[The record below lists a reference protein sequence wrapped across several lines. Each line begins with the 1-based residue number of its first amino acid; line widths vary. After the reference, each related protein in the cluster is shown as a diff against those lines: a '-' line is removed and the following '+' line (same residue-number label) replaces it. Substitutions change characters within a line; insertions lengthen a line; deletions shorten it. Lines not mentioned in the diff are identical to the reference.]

1 MTSTSMNNVGDDL
14 SFEEAFAELQATI
27 EELRGE
33 TLTLDRS
40 LSLYERG
47 TVLAAHCNGLLT
59 SAEMRVKQLDSAV
72 IPAGTSGEA
81 DW

>member
-1 MTSTSMNNVGDDL
+1 MNDVGDDL

-47 TVLAAHCNGLLT
+47 TLLAAHCNSLLT
-59 SAEMRVKQLDSAV
+59 TAEMRVSQLDSAV
-72 IPAGTSGEA
+72 VPVGPAVDL

>member
-1 MTSTSMNNVGDDL
+1 MTTKNESREDL

-27 EELRGE
+27 DELRGE

-47 TVLAAHCNGLLT
+47 TALAAHCNGLLT
-59 SAEMRVKQLDSAV
+59 VAELRVTQLDTDTE
-72 IPAGTSGEA
+72 PATTAEVT
-81 DW
+81 W

>member
-1 MTSTSMNNVGDDL
+1 MTSTSMNDVGDDL

-47 TVLAAHCNGLLT
+47 TLLAAHCNGLLT
-59 SAEMRVKQLDSAV
+59 TAEMRVSQLDSAIV
-72 IPAGTSGEA
+72 PVGTESDS

>member
-1 MTSTSMNNVGDDL
+1 MTGMNELSEDL

-27 EELRGE
+27 DELRGE

-47 TVLAAHCNGLLT
+47 TALATHCNGLLT
-59 SAEMRVKQLDSAV
+59 VAELRVTQLDTVVESATASEV
-72 IPAGTSGEA
+72 

>member
-1 MTSTSMNNVGDDL
+1 MTSTNMNDVGDDL

-47 TVLAAHCNGLLT
+47 TLLAAHCNSLLT
-59 SAEMRVKQLDSAV
+59 TAEMRVSQLDSAV
-72 IPAGTSGEA
+72 VPVGPAVDL

>member
-1 MTSTSMNNVGDDL
+1 MTSTNMNDVGDDL
-14 SFEEAFAELQATI
+14 SFEEAFAELLATI

-47 TVLAAHCNGLLT
+47 TILAAHCNGLLT
-59 SAEMRVKQLDSAV
+59 SAELRVRQLDSSV
-72 IPAGTSGEA
+72 VPAGTASEL

>member
-1 MTSTSMNNVGDDL
+1 MNDVGDDL

-47 TVLAAHCNGLLT
+47 TLLAAHCNGLLT
-59 SAEMRVKQLDSAV
+59 TAEMRVSQLDSAIV
-72 IPAGTSGEA
+72 PVGTESDS